1 MCLDNQRLPGYLTG
15 FFLGL
20 PYIYDVSQNIQV
32 KLAIDQLSSAY
43 LLTSS
48 TILLQSPTLQIAF
61 CREMACIDFVFLSM
75 DLFFPCLSMYMCV

>member
-20 PYIYDVSQNIQV
+20 PYIYETF
-32 KLAIDQLSSAY
+32 KLSLQQISLV
-43 LLTSS
+43 LLTCLPAPLYLFN
-48 TILLQSPTLQIAF
+48 LLLSRLLFA
-61 CREMACIDFVFLSM
+61 EKWACIDFVFLSM